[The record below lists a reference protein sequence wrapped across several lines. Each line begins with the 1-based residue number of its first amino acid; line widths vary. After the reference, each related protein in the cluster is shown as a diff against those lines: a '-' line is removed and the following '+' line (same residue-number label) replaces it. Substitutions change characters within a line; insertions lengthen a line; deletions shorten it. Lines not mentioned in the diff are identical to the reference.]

1 VIRRAGSRSRSIGL
15 GLGVAWAGALVSFAL
30 AVVNPYF
37 LNMFWQ
43 IPDGLEILH
52 GHFPATVSYAIASG
66 PLVSQEWLYEAAM
79 AWFVQHGWYG
89 AFVIVCALAAAATPL
104 LVYAT
109 ARAYGIADL
118 TSGIAAFLVVGS
130 RLAASSVRPETFA
143 VDAFALELLV
153 LASPRRIWWIVPI
166 VLLWANVHASVVLAP
181 FVALLAAG
189 AGAFARRGIDADVR
203 RALAV
208 AGLASVATLVTPY
221 GLRLWSYAFGLAFGP
236 NPARAHL
243 DVWRPLSFDVAGSVT
258 AVLPGLL
265 ILLCC
270 GVVAKRRY
278 AAEIA
283 IAALCFALT
292 LTHARYAMFL
302 VVAWA
307 PLIARSLEC
316 RTPLGVVAA
325 RRQAAPAFALAPLAI
340 YALVAALP
348 VLHAPAE
355 QRGPWQAAAAIAAE
369 HQLQGNAYAP
379 YVWAAYLH
387 ERGLPLRLLIDAHG
401 DPYPRDV
408 WDDHLALQDLHPN
421 WREVLKRRQIGV
433 VILPVDAPLAQAL
446 GSEPTWRRIGE
457 RSGIVAFGRRG
468 AEVTVKSTSATRSS
482 Y

>member
-1 VIRRAGSRSRSIGL
+1 MQRSASRIPSIEL
-15 GLGVAWAGALVSFAL
+15 GLGIAWAGALVSFAL

-89 AFVIVCALAAAATPL
+89 AFVIMCALAAAATPL
-104 LVYAT
+104 LVYAA

-153 LASPRRIWWIVPI
+153 LASPRRAWWIVPT
-166 VLLWANVHASVVLAP
+166 VLLWANVHASVILAP
-181 FVALLAAG
+181 CSALLAAG
-189 AGAFARRGIDADVR
+189 AGAFARRGIDAEVR
-203 RALAV
+203 RALGV
-208 AGLASVATLVTPY
+208 AGLAAAATLATPY
-221 GLRLWSYAFGLAFGP
+221 GVRLWSYAFGLAFGA

-243 DVWRPLSFDVAGSVT
+243 DVWRPLSFDIAGSVT

-278 AAEIA
+278 AAELA

-292 LTHARYAMFL
+292 LLHARYAMFL

-307 PLIARSLEC
+307 PLIARSLEN
-316 RTPLGVVAA
+316 RTALGAVAG
-325 RRQAAPAFALAPLAI
+325 RRPAAPVFALVPLAI
-340 YALVAALP
+340 YALFAAVP
-348 VLHAPAE
+348 VLRVPAE
-355 QRGPWQAAAAIAAE
+355 GRGPWQAAAALASE
-369 HQLQGNAYAP
+369 QHLQGNAYAP

-401 DPYPRDV
+401 DPFPRDV

-421 WREVLKRRQIGV
+421 WRDVLSRRQIGV

-446 GSEPTWRRIGE
+446 LGEPAWRRMGE
-457 RSGIVAFGRRG
+457 RSGIVAFARRG
-468 AEVTVKSTSATRSS
+468 AEVTAKSTSATRST